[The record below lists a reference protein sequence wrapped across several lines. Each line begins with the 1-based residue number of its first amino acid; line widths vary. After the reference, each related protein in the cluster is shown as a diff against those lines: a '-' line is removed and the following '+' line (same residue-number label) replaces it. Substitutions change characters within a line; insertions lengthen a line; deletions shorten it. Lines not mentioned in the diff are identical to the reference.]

1 MELSRRHC
9 LGLAA
14 AALVKAGSDESVVQ
28 RWKQITA
35 ETEGVLGVAALH
47 VETGQRD
54 SLNGE
59 ERFPAASVC
68 KLPIA
73 INILA
78 LVGEGKLSLKDRIE
92 IPLQDVV
99 PGVSEVAERWPNQ
112 KRFPL
117 DELLELMV
125 AKSDNTAVQTL
136 FRMGGGS
143 AGMTARFRQWK
154 IDGMRVDRSERQC
167 NLEAAGVTGI
177 PPDSQWTPAL
187 YDELTA
193 KIAPAD
199 RLRAMRR
206 FLKDPRDTATPNG
219 TVRLLEKAVQGEL
232 LSATLTARLLEILKS
247 TTTGSA
253 RIKGLLP
260 SGTVVA
266 HKTGTTATAMGLN
279 GGTNDVGVIL
289 LPKEAG
295 KLIVAIYLKGSTG
308 DLAAREMLIAK
319 IARAAFDS

>member
-154 IDGMRVDRSERQC
+154 IDGMRVDRS
-167 NLEAAGVTGI
+167 
-177 PPDSQWTPAL
+177 
-187 YDELTA
+187 
-193 KIAPAD
+193 
-199 RLRAMRR
+199 
-206 FLKDPRDTATPNG
+206 
-219 TVRLLEKAVQGEL
+219 AVQ
-232 LSATLTARLLEILKS
+232 
-247 TTTGSA
+247 
-253 RIKGLLP
+253 
-260 SGTVVA
+260 SGGCRSDR
-266 HKTGTTATAMGLN
+266 H
-279 GGTNDVGVIL
+279 
-289 LPKEAG
+289 
-295 KLIVAIYLKGSTG
+295 STG
-308 DLAAREMLIAK
+308 LSVDAG
-319 IARAAFDS
+319 SV